1 MEDFVKQ
8 RLQDARISATSLIF
22 TIFGDTISVHSGSVW
37 LSSVIDAMDTFGVNE
52 RLVRTSVYRLVK
64 DGLLES
70 EKIGR
75 CSYYR
80 FSDEGKR
87 HSAIAAERIYAS
99 AANDSAHEWTIA
111 ITHQASDAK
120 KLDELKRGLNWLG
133 FSQLKPSVYGHP
145 SGDLPALEE
154 LLAQYQLTDMVV
166 LFSAHPSNINSQ
178 NNLKQ
183 LVYDKWSLDEVTQHY
198 QEFCQTYR
206 SVMKK
211 VEQKKL
217 APKDAFLLRTMLI
230 HEYRRVLLRD
240 PQLPE
245 EMLPVKWEGFTAHQ
259 ICKTIYQAITSEA
272 EQYVRDNFENAQGK
286 LPAPSRVYEN
296 RFGGLSS

>member
-1 MEDFVKQ
+1 MEDFVKK

-22 TIFGDTISVHSGSVW
+22 TIFGDTIAVHSGSVW
-37 LSSVIDAMDTFGVNE
+37 LSSVIDVMEKFGVNE

-87 HSAIAAERIYAS
+87 HSTIAAERIYAS
-99 AANDSAHEWTIA
+99 VANDSAHEWTLA

-120 KLDELKRGLNWLG
+120 KLDELKRGLDWLG

-145 SGDLPALEE
+145 SGDLQALED
-154 LLAQYQLTDMVV
+154 LLAQYELTDMVV
-166 LFSAHPSNINSQ
+166 LFSASPSNNNSQ

-183 LVYDKWSLDEVTQHY
+183 LVYDKWSLDEVTLHY
-198 QEFCQTYR
+198 KEFCQTYR
-206 SVMKK
+206 SYMKK
-211 VEQKKL
+211 VQQKKL
-217 APKDAFLLRTMLI
+217 SPEDAFLLRTMLI

-259 ICKTIYQAITSEA
+259 ISKSIYLAITSEA
-272 EQYVRDNFENAQGK
+272 EQYVREHFENAQGK
-286 LPAPSRVYEN
+286 LPGPSRVYQK
-296 RFGGLSS
+296 RFGGLNN